1 MLPGGVIIAVGNFP
15 RCQDPIADFVPPDPK
30 PNEYVTTG
38 RLHLLE
44 IHVEI
49 LSGIGSKRFDIKR
62 LGGVEINSAG
72 SLDLYLYLFIQKE
85 IVFTRITAIQFFA
98 RTHQFGNQLR
108 KVPLRPGLTK
118 PSGGADLKK
127 IEEPIPAD
135 IGIAEFKV
143 IVEGKFVSS
152 EQRGENI
159 FILVEGVYGD
169 KALQF
174 VTKILVVR

>member
-85 IVFTRITAIQFFA
+85 IVFTRITAIQFLLG
-98 RTHQFGNQLR
+98 RTN
-108 KVPLRPGLTK
+108 
-118 PSGGADLKK
+118 SG
-127 IEEPIPAD
+127 I
-135 IGIAEFKV
+135 
-143 IVEGKFVSS
+143 SS
-152 EQRGENI
+152 ERCPCAQASPNPLG
-159 FILVEGVYGD
+159 
-169 KALQF
+169 ALIS
-174 VTKILVVR
+174 KR